1 MASLMDSFEQQFAGL
16 TADITTKTGRIPNL
30 TKGDKKIMVNQ
41 VEKHL
46 EEAQELLEQ
55 MDLEVK
61 SMPPNDRPKYQNR
74 MKSYHAEFNR
84 LNKELASSDYFL
96 EQMDLEVKSMPPN
109 DRPKYQ
115 NRMKSYHAEF
125 NRLNKELLEQMD
137 LEVKSMPPNDR
148 PKYQNRMK
156 SYHAEF
162 NRLNK
167 ELKTQLLDNTE
178 RLERSSRKL
187 HTGYKISVET
197 EQIGAE
203 ILNDL
208 HSQRETI
215 QKARQKLR
223 ETDDDLGKSSRILT
237 GMIRRVI
244 QNRVILFVVG
254 SIILCVIVTA
264 IYFMVKRS

>member
-1 MASLMDSFEQQFAGL
+1 MASLMDSFEQQFASL

-30 TKGDKKIMVNQ
+30 TKGDKKVLVNQ

-46 EEAQELLEQ
+46 EEAQEL
-55 MDLEVK
+55 M
-61 SMPPNDRPKYQNR
+61 
-74 MKSYHAEFNR
+74 
-84 LNKELASSDYFL
+84 
-96 EQMDLEVKSMPPN
+96 
-109 DRPKYQ
+109 
-115 NRMKSYHAEF
+115 
-125 NRLNKELLEQMD
+125 EQMD

-167 ELKTQLLDNTE
+167 ELKHAKIAFSDDVYSREELFGEDISSFEDQKIQLLDNTE

-187 HTGYKISVET
+187 HSGYKIAIET

-215 QKARQKLR
+215 QKATEKLR
-223 ETDDDLGKSSRILT
+223 ETDNDLYKSSRILS
-237 GMIRRVI
+237 GMIRRII
-244 QNRVILFVVG
+244 QNRLILFVVG
-254 SIILCVIVTA
+254 SIMLCVIVTA
-264 IYFMVKRS
+264 IYFIIKRS